1 MEETGISSGYKGQL
15 DRALSRFVGINLK
28 FWWVFLLSA
37 LVLAVVGAVLSFR
50 IRLDSDLQSLL
61 PRSAPSVQNMNVI
74 KDKAGGSYDFRVVLF
89 GGSLEKRLEAA
100 DRFTKFL
107 ETDKKGFARSV
118 RYRTPKTFLEENK
131 YKFIPVE
138 SLDSILA
145 RIERERKANAAVT
158 DPLGLESTMEK
169 MDGEA
174 SQDVADAQSA
184 NEAVALSEKDED
196 KDLDSAKELL
206 QRLEDMRPYYQTEDG
221 AYLAIRILPAQESF
235 SIERNRIAMRTL
247 DAYLKEFD
255 FAQVDPAIRYE
266 IYGTIPSHIH
276 RFDSIAQ
283 DVKFGVW
290 GVILILLIVAL
301 YFRSGWS
308 LLTTVPPLLV
318 GLSIGMGIVGMIER
332 DLNSIAIFLVLV
344 VFGVGIEFGIHLWA
358 RYLEERQ
365 SRDFRSALD
374 RTWRT
379 TGRATLTS
387 SSALL
392 CGFALLT
399 LSSFQGFAQFGRVAI
414 ILVLT
419 AAGSFVIFMPS
430 WILLAEKLR
439 GSSKPWALS
448 IAQIFSGRA
457 RALWW
462 PQSWLPFVRWGSL
475 SLVITGVVLSAL
487 YFRFDFG
494 FAEAINT
501 RKTTPAREAL
511 TEIFTERLQPSAIA
525 VFKSQSEAA
534 RFLDFYRTHEND
546 YPDIALASGLST
558 FLPVDQEERI
568 KKLQE
573 ISDEVEEEWI
583 GRFKDEVIREALKE
597 IKSSAYDMT
606 PHRLED
612 VPAETREPF
621 IASDQ
626 SGDFMVYL
634 FDVGGAPDGRKAMKF
649 KKAVEELERS
659 SGQTP
664 VLSGQQVIFAD
675 IVSRVIG
682 EGPWLVLG
690 MLLLVFLICWIDFQS
705 WSLAAVTMIP
715 VLSGFALTGMVLVF
729 EGTNINFFNMV
740 ALASLGAMV
749 VDNSIHLFH
758 RFLELREEGRPAAD
772 REAAVSVGPTVA
784 TCTLT
789 SICGYGG
796 MALALHNGIASLGW
810 VAIVGLSCCFVS
822 SVTFFPAWLGI
833 FFEREVNAQEN
844 RKEGL
849 GS

>member
-1 MEETGISSGYKGQL
+1 MEETGISAGYKGQL
-15 DRALSRFVGINLK
+15 DRALSRFVDVNLK
-28 FWWVFLLSA
+28 FWWVFILSA
-37 LVLAVVGAVLSFR
+37 AILGVLGAVYSLR

-74 KDKAGGSYDFRVVLF
+74 KTKAGGSYDFRVVLF

-100 DRFTKFL
+100 EGFTHFL
-107 ETDKKGFARSV
+107 ETEKKGFARSV

-131 YKFIPVE
+131 YKFIPIE

-145 RIERERKANAAVT
+145 RIEKERKANAALT

-169 MDGEA
+169 MDGEM
-174 SQDVADAQSA
+174 SSEVPDAQSA
-184 NEAVALSEKDED
+184 HEAKAGADKEEDED
-196 KDLDSAKELL
+196 LNSAKELL
-206 QRLEDMRPYYQTEDG
+206 QRLKDMRPYYQTEDG
-221 AYLAIRILPAQESF
+221 AFLAIRILPAQESF
-235 SIERNRIAMRTL
+235 SIERNRSAMKTL
-247 DAYLKEFD
+247 ESYLQEFN
-255 FAQVDPAIRYE
+255 FAQIDPAIRYE
-266 IYGTIPSHIH
+266 IYGSIPSHIH
-276 RFDSIAQ
+276 RFDSIAE

-290 GVILILLIVAL
+290 GIILILLIVAF
-301 YFRSGWS
+301 YFRSGWA
-308 LLTTVPPLLV
+308 LLTTVPPLMVGLLV
-318 GLSIGMGIVGMIER
+318 GMGVVGLLER

-365 SRDFRSALD
+365 SRDYRSALD

-419 AAGSFVIFMPS
+419 AAGSFVLFMPS
-430 WILLAEKLR
+430 WILLAEKIR
-439 GSSKPWALS
+439 GSAKPWALS
-448 IAQIFSGRA
+448 IAQIFSQRA
-457 RALWW
+457 RSLWW
-462 PQSWLPFVRWGSL
+462 PQSWLPFVRWGSI
-475 SLVITGVVLSAL
+475 SLVIMGVVLSAL

-511 TEIFTERLQPSAIA
+511 AEIFTERLQPSAIA
-525 VFKSQSEAA
+525 VFKSQAEAA
-534 RFLDFYRTHEND
+534 RFLDFYRVHEKD

-558 FLPVDQEERI
+558 FLPVDQEQRI

-583 GRFKDEVIREALKE
+583 DRFKDEVIREALRE

-606 PHRLED
+606 PHQFED

-634 FDVGGAPDGRKAMKF
+634 FDIGGAPDGRKAMRF
-649 KKAVEELERS
+649 KKAVEQLESS

-664 VLSGQQVIFAD
+664 TLSGQQVIFAD

-690 MLLLVFLICWIDFQS
+690 MLILVFLICWIDFQS

-715 VLSGFALTGMVLVF
+715 VLSGFSLTGLVLVL

-758 RFLELREEGRPAAD
+758 RFLELREEGDPHAD

-822 SVTFFPAWLGI
+822 AVTFFPAWLGV
-833 FFEREVNAQEN
+833 FFKSQSKPQEN
-844 RKEGL
+844 RRENL